1 VPVRGVHDSP
11 WLPPIGDNM
20 KFKERPKER
29 DHERGSKQNRYES
42 GRKIEDDGRE
52 KLTLPRPKNPVLIM
66 KMCLYCGSNYP
77 ADFRGDS
84 CPKCSIPF

>member
-1 VPVRGVHDSP
+1 
-11 WLPPIGDNM
+11 M

-42 GRKIEDDGRE
+42 GRKVGDDGRE
-52 KLTLPRPKNPVLIM
+52 ELKLPKQKPRQAPSNV
-66 KMCLYCGSNYP
+66 CFYCGSLYP

-84 CPKCSIPF
+84 CPKCSTPF